1 MLTEVTVVT
10 PFLLCA
16 GGGEKEQSH
25 KITLSFLKI
34 NIYAAD
40 NFDKFLSNKK
50 LFDKDNLN

>member
-1 MLTEVTVVT
+1 MLTEETVVT
-10 PFLLCA
+10 QFLLCA
-16 GGGEKEQSH
+16 GGREKEQSH

-34 NIYAAD
+34 NINAAD